1 MAFNWAYNTR
11 DFKFILQ
18 EWLPTERV
26 FAYERFR
33 DYYSKDDIDMIID
46 PVFKIA
52 KDMIAPTNDN
62 GEAHPARFEN
72 GQVILPDSFA
82 SIFHYIQ
89 ENGFGS
95 SNIDEQAE
103 GVLPEV
109 VYAAIQEMLAS
120 ANPSWAP
127 YIALTTGSAGLIQTF
142 GDEDLKKT
150 FLPKMF
156 SGEWSG
162 TMCLTEPSAGSDV
175 GDILT
180 KAYPTEKPRVFKIK
194 GSKQF
199 ITGIEHTMCSNI
211 VNLVLARVEGAR
223 PGTKGISLFV
233 VPKYWI
239 NEDGSLEDNDIQALG
254 LEHKMGMKGS
264 ATTAVTFG
272 ENNGCRGWL
281 LGIDPGENDGKGE
294 GMAQMFQMMNGA
306 RAQTGH
312 VAQSIMANAYFN
324 AAQYAKERVQGRPLT
339 NPKGD
344 RVTII
349 NHEDV
354 KKMLLH
360 AKAHAEAMR
369 GMIFQTYLYFDVRS
383 HDPDEA
389 ERLKASDRIDVLTP
403 LIKAYCSDEAWP
415 IIGDC
420 IQVYGGYGYCE
431 DYPVAQSARDVKV
444 LSIWEGTN
452 YIQSMDLIGRKWT
465 QKKGTSFAAWLQD
478 IRDFINSNKNTS
490 SLEREFANLERA
502 LNSYMEIQ
510 MTMGGYFGN
519 KQYGMMPLYAHRILT
534 ATAQL
539 YCGMVILSQA
549 LVAQRKLQEINAD
562 HFDYGFYVGK
572 VAAARY
578 YLMNI
583 VPNVWAVAEIVKTGD
598 TSVLDVPVEAFEY

>member
-11 DFKFILQ
+11 DFEFILQ
-18 EWLPTERV
+18 EWLPTERI

-33 DYYSKDDIDMIID
+33 DYYSKDDIKMIID

-52 KDMIAPTNDN
+52 KEMIAPANDD
-62 GEAHPARFEN
+62 GEAQPARFEN
-72 GQVILPDSFA
+72 GKVILPESFA
-82 SIFHYIQ
+82 KIFHYIQ

-95 SNIDEQAE
+95 SNFDEKAE
-103 GVLPEV
+103 GALPLV

-120 ANPSWAP
+120 ANPGWAP
-127 YIALTTGSAGLIQTF
+127 YVALTTGAAGLIQAF
-142 GDEDLKKT
+142 ADEKLKEI

-156 SGEWSG
+156 SGQWSG
-162 TMCLTEPSAGSDV
+162 TMCLTEPTAGSDV

-180 KAYPTEKPRVFKIK
+180 KAYPTEHPRIFKIK

-199 ITGIEHTMCSNI
+199 ITGVEHDMCENI
-211 VNLVLARVEGAR
+211 VNMVLARVEGAR
-223 PGTKGISLFV
+223 PGTQGISLFI
-233 VPKYWI
+233 VPKYWV

-254 LEHKMGMKGS
+254 VEHKMGMKGS

-272 ENNGCRGWL
+272 ENNNCRGWL
-281 LGIDPGENDGKGE
+281 LGVDPRENDGKGE
-294 GMAQMFQMMNGA
+294 GMAQMFKMMNEA

-312 VAQSIMANAYFN
+312 VAQAITANAYFN
-324 AAQYAKERVQGRPLT
+324 AAQYAKERVQGRPIT

-344 RVTII
+344 RVAII
-349 NHEDV
+349 NHEDI
-354 KKMLLH
+354 KRMLLN
-360 AKAHAEAMR
+360 AKAHVEAMR
-369 GMIFQTYLYFDVRS
+369 GMIFQTYFYLDVRDY
-383 HDPDEA
+383 DPDEEA
-389 ERLKASDRIDVLTP
+389 RTKASDRVEVLTP

-415 IIGDC
+415 IIADC

-431 DYPVAQSARDVKV
+431 DYPVAQAARDVKV

-465 QKKGTSFAAWLQD
+465 MKKGAAFAAWLQD
-478 IRDFINSNKNTS
+478 IRDFIKENENTPGF
-490 SLEREFANLERA
+490 EREFANLERA

-510 MTMGGYFGN
+510 MTIGTYFGN
-519 KQYGMMPLYAHRILT
+519 KQYGMMPLYARRILT

-549 LVAQRKLQEINAD
+549 LLAQKKLQEIGED
-562 HFDYGFYVGK
+562 HFDYGFYAGK

-578 YLMNI
+578 YLLNV
-583 VPNVWAVAEIVKTGD
+583 VPNVWAAAEIVKTGD
-598 TSVLDVPVEAFEY
+598 TSVLDVPIEAFEY

>member
-1 MAFNWAYNTR
+1 
-11 DFKFILQ
+11 
-18 EWLPTERV
+18 
-26 FAYERFR
+26 
-33 DYYSKDDIDMIID
+33 
-46 PVFKIA
+46 
-52 KDMIAPTNDN
+52 
-62 GEAHPARFEN
+62 
-72 GQVILPDSFA
+72 
-82 SIFHYIQ
+82 
-89 ENGFGS
+89 
-95 SNIDEQAE
+95 
-103 GVLPEV
+103 
-109 VYAAIQEMLAS
+109 
-120 ANPSWAP
+120 
-127 YIALTTGSAGLIQTF
+127 
-142 GDEDLKKT
+142 
-150 FLPKMF
+150 
-156 SGEWSG
+156 
-162 TMCLTEPSAGSDV
+162 
-175 GDILT
+175 
-180 KAYPTEKPRVFKIK
+180 
-194 GSKQF
+194 
-199 ITGIEHTMCSNI
+199 
-211 VNLVLARVEGAR
+211 
-223 PGTKGISLFV
+223 
-233 VPKYWI
+233 
-239 NEDGSLEDNDIQALG
+239 
-254 LEHKMGMKGS
+254 
-264 ATTAVTFG
+264 
-272 ENNGCRGWL
+272 
-281 LGIDPGENDGKGE
+281 
-294 GMAQMFQMMNGA
+294 MNGA

-420 IQVYGGYGYCE
+420 IQVYGGYGI
-431 DYPVAQSARDVKV
+431 AKISV
-444 LSIWEGTN
+444 LVRFSRRKGAGPLEGTN
-452 YIQSMDLIGRKWT
+452 FPVYDVNGRMDSEEG
-465 QKKGTSFAAWLQD
+465 D
-478 IRDFINSNKNTS
+478 IFCSLVQIFGIFINSNRTHS
-490 SLEREFANLERA
+490 SLEREFGQFGTCAKQL
-502 LNSYMEIQ
+502 YEIQ
-510 MTMGGYFGN
+510 MTWVGYFGN
-519 KQYGMMPLYAHRILT
+519 KQDGMMPLYAHRILT

-598 TSVLDVPVEAFEY
+598 TSCWMFRWKP